1 MNTTHLCNRC
11 LITEVYK
18 VDHEFKLAL
27 RELLPVSVSSPRKW
41 DLTSLSPPLPQPS
54 TCKYRT
60 KTTFV
65 LTGSKFEYLGMRRQD
80 TASTHSLIIGKQRTT
95 QAQSTALQVLF
106 HSPQYWDLARCG
118 KFQSPTN
125 HLWSMWLTASTKV
138 CSNTSV
144 TLYSFNIFFKIQQSM
159 DISVYCIAWGILIR
173 NNTPGAVGTTRSRNS
188 HRKEVVSRKTYLM

>member
-27 RELLPVSVSSPRKW
+27 RELLPVSASSPRKW

-106 HSPQYWDLARCG
+106 RSPQYWDLARCG

-144 TLYSFNIFFKIQQSM
+144 TLYSFNIFLKYNSQWTLVS
-159 DISVYCIAWGILIR
+159 IALHEESWL
-173 NNTPGAVGTTRSRNS
+173 GTTLPAQWAQRAPGTATGRKSRPAK
-188 HRKEVVSRKTYLM
+188 RI